1 MVNAALVTKVFILF
15 VALKSLI
22 EAYLDRRNMKN
33 ILANRNEVPEKFK
46 EQISLA
52 DHQKA
57 ADYSIAKIKASQ
69 FFQFIEVAI
78 LLMWTLGGGIEAMDR
93 LSKDL
98 IGEGTLTTGVF
109 FFMVYLAISFFLSL
123 PQSVYT
129 TFVIEEKFG
138 FNKTTV
144 KTFIT
149 DIIKSTLVG
158 LVIFVPILYGL
169 LWIMASVGELWWLY
183 AFVFLTL
190 IQIVLMW
197 AYPTFIAPIFNKFT
211 PLEEGEVKNKIM
223 ELLARIDFKAS
234 GLFVMDGSKRSAH
247 GNAYFTGFG
256 KNKRIVFFDTLIN
269 SLNPNEVEAVLAH
282 ELGHFKR
289 KHILKMIVK
298 SIVMSFIAFFIMG
311 QLLHSEIFFKGH
323 GVQTV
328 STHAGLLLFMMVSG
342 IYTFFIGPISSYQ
355 SRKFEYEADEF
366 AATHSNARDLINALV
381 KMYKDNAST
390 LTPDEMYSNWYH
402 SHPPA
407 IKRVSFL
414 ETFLK

>member
-69 FFQFIEVAI
+69 FFQFIDLAI

>member
-22 EAYLDRRNMKN
+22 EAYLDRRNMNN
-33 ILANRNEVPEKFK
+33 ILAHRNEVPEKFK
-46 EQISLA
+46 EQISLS

-69 FFQFIEVAI
+69 FFQFIDIAI
-78 LLMWTLGGGIEAMDR
+78 LLMWTLGGGIEAMDK

-158 LVIFVPILYGL
+158 LVIFVPILYAL

-183 AFVFLTL
+183 AFIFLTL
-190 IQIVLMW
+190 IQIILMW
-197 AYPTFIAPIFNKFT
+197 AYPTLIAPIFNKFT

-323 GVQTV
+323 GVQTL

>member
-22 EAYLDRRNMKN
+22 EAYLDRRNMNN
-33 ILANRNEVPEKFK
+33 ILAHRNEVPEKFK
-46 EQISLA
+46 EQISLS

-69 FFQFIEVAI
+69 FFQFIDIAI
-78 LLMWTLGGGIEAMDR
+78 LLMWTLGGGIEAMDK

-109 FFMVYLAISFFLSL
+109 FFMVYLSISFFLSL

-158 LVIFVPILYGL
+158 LVIFVPILYAL

-183 AFVFLTL
+183 AFIFLTL
-190 IQIVLMW
+190 IQIILMW
-197 AYPTFIAPIFNKFT
+197 AYPTLIAPIFNKFT

-323 GVQTV
+323 GVQTL

-342 IYTFFIGPISSYQ
+342 IYTFFISPISSYQ